1 MKELL
6 TKITPAIN
14 NTIGLTKK
22 SLKEKILMI
31 KIVEKGNEQANI
43 FTPKSMSKLG
53 FCCSSFSSIALTALM
68 CANGQKLQALCG
80 KTTNNR
86 IMEAP
91 RAGNKK
97 TKNADNTKVIP
108 ARLIKREKI
117 RPNSLN
123 FIRTAIPIKRSTNGV
138 IIKLIF
144 VMVFPKKLGKEL
156 RVIPKPNK
164 TRAIIIT
171 KLIGSF
177 SIEIKRPFNLL
188 DVVATKS
195 LTDLA

>member
-6 TKITPAIN
+6 TIITPAIN
-14 NTIGLTKK
+14 NTIGSTKK
-22 SLKEKILMI
+22 SLKEKIAII

-43 FTPKSMSKLG
+43 FTPKSMLKLG

-86 IMEAP
+86 IIEAP

-123 FIRTAIPIKRSTNGV
+123 FMRTAIPIKRSTKGV
-138 IIKLIF
+138 MIKLIF
-144 VMVFPKKLGKEL
+144 VIVFPKKPGKEL
-156 RVIPKPNK
+156 SVMPKPSSTN
-164 TRAIIIT
+164 AVMIT

-177 SIEIKRPFNLL
+177 NIEMKSPFNLL

-195 LTDLA
+195 LTALA